1 MKNKSTKHALLA
13 SVLSIVMCFA
23 MLIGSTF
30 AWFTDEVKSG
40 MNKIVAGN
48 LDVELYH
55 SNGNVTEEKV
65 NETTNLFIGKD
76 GNAILWE
83 PGVMVY
89 EKLTV
94 KNAGSLALKYRLTLN
109 SNFTVVDGKSLEDVL
124 KVAIVSGEDV
134 NKVGGDRATT
144 LENLTFIK
152 FSEAEQTGVLAA
164 DEAGKAG
171 DTYAIV
177 IYWEPSDRD
186 NDYNIAGEEL
196 SVDLGVNLVATQ
208 AASEKDSFDNNYDSG
223 ADFPIVADVH
233 YDAATSDDLIAALD
247 QANEGET
254 VAIHL
259 KNDLVLDQIGNPDD
273 YWKYHYKFSGEK
285 EVIIDLAGNEL
296 KFSKPDGADYSFTG
310 GILAENNSVTIA
322 NGTVNVDGCT
332 GVYTTGTATSYFKN
346 VTFNVNGSRGQGV
359 QGVGYTEFDNCEFNV
374 NGSYGLFCSRATKVT
389 NCTFNVNSFGS
400 AGVQM
405 NTYCSGNVI
414 SNCKFNVSYGTAIYV
429 NNNSDVEIN
438 NVEITLTGSSS
449 VAGIHVD
456 AENSFATIGEN
467 VTITNESTYYS
478 PELVGGNGDLSNVR
492 IADGFKFETDGE
504 LYESKF
510 GASPS
515 AKYEKGTFW
524 RTVPS
529 T

>member
-89 EKLTV
+89 ENFTV
-94 KNAGSLALKYRLTLN
+94 KNAGTLALKYRLTLN
-109 SNFTVVDGKSLEDVL
+109 SNFNLVNGKSLKDVL
-124 KVAIVSGEDV
+124 KVAVIEGTFD
-134 NKVGGDRATT
+134 GDRATAQA
-144 LENLTFIK
+144 LTFDK
-152 FSEAEQTGVLAA
+152 TLADFEQTGVLAA
-164 DEAGKAG
+164 GAAD

-186 NDYNIAGEEL
+186 NDYNIAGSEL
-196 SVDLGVNLVATQ
+196 FVEIGANLVATQ
-208 AASEKDSFDNNYDSG
+208 AASENDSFDNNYDSG

-259 KNDLVLDQIGNPDD
+259 TNDLVLDQIGNPDD

-296 KFSKPDGADYSFTG
+296 KFSKPEGADG
-310 GILAENNSVTIA
+310 GISK
-322 NGTVNVDGCT
+322 
-332 GVYTTGTATSYFKN
+332 TAVCISMLPVLLK
-346 VTFNVNGSRGQGV
+346 
-359 QGVGYTEFDNCEFNV
+359 
-374 NGSYGLFCSRATKVT
+374 
-389 NCTFNVNSFGS
+389 
-400 AGVQM
+400 M
-405 NTYCSGNVI
+405 NM
-414 SNCKFNVSYGTAIYV
+414 
-429 NNNSDVEIN
+429 
-438 NVEITLTGSSS
+438 
-449 VAGIHVD
+449 
-456 AENSFATIGEN
+456 
-467 VTITNESTYYS
+467 
-478 PELVGGNGDLSNVR
+478 VGG
-492 IADGFKFETDGE
+492 T
-504 LYESKF
+504 
-510 GASPS
+510 S
-515 AKYEKGTFW
+515 ATAK
-524 RTVPS
+524 
-529 T
+529 

>member
-13 SVLSIVMCFA
+13 SILSIVMCFA

-89 EKLTV
+89 ENFTV
-94 KNAGSLALKYRLTLN
+94 KNEGTLALKYRLTLN
-109 SNFTVVDGKSLEDVL
+109 SNFNLVDGKSLKDVL
-124 KVAIVSGEDV
+124 KVAVIEGTFD
-134 NKVGGDRATT
+134 GDRATAQA
-144 LENLTFIK
+144 LTFDK
-152 FSEAEQTGVLAA
+152 TLADFEQTGVLAA
-164 DEAGKAG
+164 GAAD

-186 NDYNIAGEEL
+186 NDYNIAGSEL
-196 SVDLGVNLVATQ
+196 FVEIGASLVATQ
-208 AASEKDSFDNNYDSG
+208 AASENDSFDNNYDSN

-259 KNDLVLDQIGNPDD
+259 TNDLVLDQIGNPDD

-296 KFSKPDGADYSFTG
+296 KFSKPEGADYSFTG

-332 GVYTTGTATSYFKN
+332 GVYTTGKATSYFKN
-346 VTFNVNGSRGQGV
+346 VTFNVNGSGGHGV

-374 NGSYGLFCSRATKVT
+374 NGSYGLFCSRATKIT

-414 SNCKFNVSYGTAIYV
+414 SNCKFNVSCGTAIYV

-438 NVEITLTGSSS
+438 NVDITLTGNSS

-515 AKYEKGTFW
+515 AKYQKGTFW

>member
-23 MLIGSTF
+23 MLISSTF

-55 SNGNVTEEKV
+55 TNGNVNTEEAVGADTKLFV
-65 NETTNLFIGKD
+65 NAD
-76 GNAILWE
+76 GNDILWE

-89 EKLTV
+89 ENFTV
-94 KNAGSLALKYRLTLN
+94 KNEGTLALKYRLTLN
-109 SNFTVVDGKSLEDVL
+109 SNFTAVDGKSLKDVL
-124 KVAIVSGEDV
+124 KVAVIEGAFED
-134 NKVGGDRATT
+134 DRAAAQALTFDKT
-144 LENLTFIK
+144 LEEF
-152 FSEAEQTGVLAA
+152 EQTGVLAA
-164 DEAGKAG
+164 GAGG

-186 NDYNIAGEEL
+186 NDYNIAGGVL

-208 AASEKDSFDNNYDSG
+208 AASENDSFDNNYDSN

-233 YDAATSDDLIAALD
+233 YDAATSDDLISALD

-259 KNDLVLDQIGNPDD
+259 TNDLVLDQIGNPDD

-515 AKYEKGTFW
+515 AKYQKGTFW

>member
-13 SVLSIVMCFA
+13 SILSIVMCFA

-89 EKLTV
+89 ENFTV
-94 KNAGSLALKYRLTLN
+94 KNEGTLALKYRLTLN
-109 SNFTVVDGKSLEDVL
+109 SNFNLVAGKSLKDVL
-124 KVAIVSGEDV
+124 KVAVIEGAFE
-134 NKVGGDRATT
+134 GDRATAQA
-144 LENLTFIK
+144 LTFDK
-152 FSEAEQTGVLAA
+152 TLADFEQTGVLAA
-164 DEAGKAG
+164 GAAD

-186 NDYNIAGEEL
+186 NDYNIAGSEL
-196 SVDLGVNLVATQ
+196 FVEIGANLVATQ
-208 AASEKDSFDNNYDSG
+208 AASENDSFDNNYDSG

-259 KNDLVLDQIGNPDD
+259 TNDLVLDQIGNPDD

-296 KFSKPDGADYSFTG
+296 KFSKPEGADYLFNG

-332 GVYTTGTATSYFKN
+332 GVYTTGKATSYFKN
-346 VTFNVNGSRGQGV
+346 VTFNVNGSGGQGV
-359 QGVGYTEFDNCEFNV
+359 HGVGYTEFDNCEFNV
-374 NGSYGLFCSRATKVT
+374 NGSYGLFCSKATKVT
-389 NCTFNVNSFGS
+389 NCTFNVNSFGG

-438 NVEITLTGSSS
+438 NVDITLTGNSS

-467 VTITNESTYYS
+467 VTIINESTYYS

-510 GASPS
+510 GAFPS